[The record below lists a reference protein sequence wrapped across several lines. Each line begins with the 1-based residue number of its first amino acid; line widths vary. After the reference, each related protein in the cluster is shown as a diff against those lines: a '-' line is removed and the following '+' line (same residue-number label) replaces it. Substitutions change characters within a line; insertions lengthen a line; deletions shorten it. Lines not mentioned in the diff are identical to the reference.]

1 MKLPG
6 LLFIPASIRSHV
18 MPAMYVADLL
28 ADKYEIY
35 FAVTDDIL
43 ADLVEKNSYKAIR
56 QSGVKV
62 MFNMESTFIAIEKKK
77 KVSFWSLS
85 KAYWNNE
92 LFRYRQNE
100 LSHIL
105 EVVKPASVVIDIF
118 SSTDYL
124 VLKSLNQS
132 LNIVFFNPMLSTYRV
147 NGYPIVSEGAWLK
160 NRAIEPKK
168 IKGKPGFWWNFTH
181 PKRSILAYLNQRQE
195 KHIFQKS
202 GVSENTLDKE
212 NHFTKMFRGV
222 PELIAAPLEF
232 EFSPHVRQ
240 EWQHYLGL
248 CTRSQRQ
255 DTELDTS
262 FAELWPD
269 IKKHRANGQK
279 IIYCSFGTYY
289 AGPDRTLLNFVSNL
303 VEVIHELGN
312 IQLIISVN
320 RFVIETFKSQ
330 LKAGG
335 NICFFSRVPQLEVL
349 KESDLLITHGGL
361 GSIKEAIEFG
371 VPMLVYPLDMH
382 YDQNGN
388 GLKVEYHGIGLRGN
402 FAYERTNDMK
412 SKIERLLN
420 HAVFKEK
427 TTESL
432 QKIKSCYSHQR
443 NQVILNQL
451 GL

>member
-1 MKLPG
+1 LAFTCDYQTTFMKLPG

-28 ADKYEIY
+28 ADRYEIY

-43 ADLVEKNSYKAIR
+43 ADLVKKNGYKAIK

-62 MFNMESTFIAIEKKK
+62 MFNMESTFIANEKKK

-85 KAYWNNE
+85 KTYRNNE

-100 LSHIL
+100 LSNIL
-105 EVVKPASVVIDIF
+105 EAVKPVSVVIDIF

-124 VLKSLNQS
+124 VLKTLNQS
-132 LNIVFFNPMLSTYRV
+132 LSIVFFNPMLSTYRV
-147 NGYPIVSEGAWLK
+147 NDYPIVSEGAWLK
-160 NRAIEPKK
+160 PKSIELRTVKKTSGFWRIITHLKQSILSYLYRQQEKK
-168 IKGKPGFWWNFTH
+168 IFK
-181 PKRSILAYLNQRQE
+181 
-195 KHIFQKS
+195 KS
-202 GVSENTLDKE
+202 GVPEDIVDTD

-232 EFSPHVRQ
+232 EVSPHVRQ

-248 CTRSQRQ
+248 CTRPQRQ

-262 FAELWPD
+262 FAALWPD

-303 VEVIHELGN
+303 LKVVKELGN

-320 RFVIETFKSQ
+320 RFVIETIKAQ
-330 LKAGG
+330 LKVAS
-335 NICFFSRVPQLEVL
+335 NIHF
-349 KESDLLITHGGL
+349 
-361 GSIKEAIEFG
+361 
-371 VPMLVYPLDMH
+371 
-382 YDQNGN
+382 
-388 GLKVEYHGIGLRGN
+388 
-402 FAYERTNDMK
+402 
-412 SKIERLLN
+412 
-420 HAVFKEK
+420 
-427 TTESL
+427 
-432 QKIKSCYSHQR
+432 
-443 NQVILNQL
+443 
-451 GL
+451 